1 RQIKDSSYWVLR
13 EVLKLLRKGTDADPL
28 SHQCWPSQDLRGR
41 WQHQIQFESLTRRLN
56 FLTKQTVLKYFIQLV
71 LYDALDDDYH
81 CCCALR
87 KRVRLWLGPSVQAGG
102 PPHVCPVIS
111 LSGCEDATLV
121 ATVGAA
127 GGVAVMPRILYNN
140 SPYSNLYIRKKES
153 IYT

>member
-1 RQIKDSSYWVLR
+1 MIKDSSYWVLR

-127 GGVAVMPRILYNN
+127 GGVAGDAEDPLQQFPIF
-140 SPYSNLYIRKKES
+140 ES